1 MLTRRHLRIKVLQAL
16 YAYFIN
22 NDIKLSIAEKNMT
35 QSAERIY
42 ELAIYQLSFIVEIVK
57 FAAKRIEENKKKF
70 YPTEDDLNPNT
81 KFVDNLFI
89 AKLTENRDYKKRKN
103 EYKINWIDHEEII
116 RRCYNDL
123 RANDLYINYMTAG
136 KQNSEDDKQLIL
148 KVFTNL
154 LVDNESLEYIYE
166 EKSVYWA
173 NDIDLANYCVV
184 RIISSI
190 NAQDDSLAKLPTLYN
205 TEGKD
210 DPDEDKNYMIRLFH
224 KAILHSKSYEKLIE
238 EKASNWDFNRITL
251 MDVILLKMGLAELIE
266 FPTIPVKVTLNEIIE
281 LAKLYSTPKSRVFI
295 NGILDKMSADLKAE
309 GRIVKKGRG
318 LIE

>member
-1 MLTRRHLRIKVLQAL
+1 
-16 YAYFIN
+16 
-22 NDIKLSIAEKNMT
+22 
-35 QSAERIY
+35 
-42 ELAIYQLSFIVEIVK
+42 
-57 FAAKRIEENKKKF
+57 
-70 YPTEDDLNPNT
+70 
-81 KFVDNLFI
+81 
-89 AKLTENRDYKKRKN
+89 
-103 EYKINWIDHEEII
+103 
-116 RRCYNDL
+116 
-123 RANDLYINYMTAG
+123 MTAG
-136 KQNSEDDKQLIL
+136 KQNFEDDKQLIL